1 MTIDPAILNKNAL
14 RVATIG
20 CGRMGASVRPQVDRW
35 APDHLRDTT
44 HLSAVRAL
52 GIARK
57 LAAADLSQEL
67 LETARHNF
75 DLDDCYTD
83 YARMLEDFDPELLTI
98 ATRTPLKAGIL
109 ETAIGAGIRA
119 IHVEKPLC
127 NTETERRRLAE
138 LFATPGLFVSSGCLR
153 RYAAPY
159 LAARDWF
166 ASDTGGAAQDI
177 SLSLGRAPLA
187 WTQFHAV
194 DLALFF
200 AGAREVAYVQ
210 ASVHEAV
217 WEGDTVVNDP
227 VVQSI
232 VIGFTDGL
240 VARIG
245 QGCGAF
251 ICLSKAQGQYDL
263 FSDGHQ
269 MMQATKPEP
278 DDPYLRKA
286 PVPVESGPLSGTQ
299 APIAQI
305 AGALQGDAQC
315 RTQTQINM
323 TDFLRAQHVCFAA
336 LVSDAKDGRRVAL
349 DEVPENF
356 AFLGKT
362 GDLFA

>member
-1 MTIDPAILNKNAL
+1 MINPATLNKNSL

-20 CGRMGASVRPQVDRW
+20 CGRMGASVRPEVERW
-35 APDHLRDTT
+35 APAHLRDTT

-52 GIARK
+52 GIAQS
-57 LAAADLSQEL
+57 LAAADLSLEL
-67 LETARHNF
+67 LDAAKENF
-75 DLDDCYTD
+75 ALDACYTD
-83 YARMLEDFDPELLTI
+83 YNQMLTDFAPELLTI

-109 ETAIGAGIRA
+109 DEAIGQGIRA

-127 NTETERRRLAE
+127 NTEAERRHLAD
-138 LFATPGLFVSSGCLR
+138 LFATPDLFVSSGCLR

-166 ASDTGGAAQDI
+166 AGDSNGAAQDI

-200 AGAREVAYVQ
+200 AGAREVTYVQ
-210 ASVHEAV
+210 ASLHDVV
-217 WEGDTVVNDP
+217 WDGDIVVNDP

-232 VIGFTDGL
+232 VIGFDDGL

-251 ICLSKAQGQYDL
+251 SCLSKAQGQYDL

-269 MMQATKPEP
+269 VLHAAKPASEN
-278 DDPYLRKA
+278 PYLRKT
-286 PVPVESGPLSGTQ
+286 ESAVDNGVFSGTQ

-305 AGALQGDAQC
+305 AAALQGDTDC
-315 RTQTQINM
+315 RVETHRNM
-323 TDFLRAQHVCFAA
+323 VDFLRAQHVCFAA
-336 LVSDAKDGRRVAL
+336 LVSDAQGGRRTAL
-349 DEVPENF
+349 NDVPDNF
-356 AFLGKT
+356 GFLGKT